1 MRDSIHSR
9 LNLIE
14 ILTLMSDY
22 RSAYRIV
29 HDLIHDIKGT
39 DASKLL
45 AIDRKD
51 TVRVIS
57 ICLYVQEK
65 LHLYQAMIDLYES
78 FICND
83 DIMK

>member
-1 MRDSIHSR
+1 MGDPIHSR

-22 RSAYRIV
+22 RSAYHLI
-29 HDLIHDIKGT
+29 HPLIHDIKGA
-39 DASKLL
+39 DNSKLL
-45 AIDRKD
+45 TIDRKD

-65 LHLYQAMIDLYES
+65 LKLYQHMIDLYES

-83 DIMK
+83 DIMT